1 LTSPVQV
8 EYPDAEP
15 NGLAE
20 MLGGLIQANLE
31 QHPERATL
39 LKQAVIAITAPD
51 AEVSVTIMLQ
61 PSKVIVRNGRPPI
74 RPQLDV
80 TTDSITLIELSSVPL
95 RFGLPDS
102 MTKEG
107 REVTKKLLSGSLKVR
122 GLLTHAGTLA
132 RFNKLLSVA

>member
-1 LTSPVQV
+1 VAVSV

-31 QHPERATL
+31 QHPDRSSL
-39 LKQAVIAITAPD
+39 LRPAVIAITAPD
-51 AEVSVTIMLQ
+51 AGVSVTITLL
-61 PSKVIVRNGRPPI
+61 PTKVVVRNGEAARAHL
-74 RPQLDV
+74 RV
-80 TTDSITLIELSSVPL
+80 TSESTTLIELSSVPL

-102 MTKEG
+102 MTREG
-107 REVTKKLLSGSLKVR
+107 REVNKKLFTGVLKVK
-122 GLLTHAGTLA
+122 GMMMHLGMLT

>member
-1 LTSPVQV
+1 VAAVV
-8 EYPDAEP
+8 EYADPEP

-20 MLGGLIQANLE
+20 MLGGLMQANLE
-31 QHPERATL
+31 QHPDRERL
-39 LKQAVIAITAPD
+39 LKPAVIAIKAPD
-51 AEVSVTIMLQ
+51 AEVSVTITML
-61 PSKVIVRNGRPPI
+61 PGKVTVHNGRPKV

-80 TTDSITLIELSSVPL
+80 TSDSTTLIELSSVPL

-107 REVTKKLLSGSLKVR
+107 REINLKLLKGEIKVK
-122 GLLTHAGTLA
+122 GMFTHLGALA

>member
-1 LTSPVQV
+1 VPPTV
-8 EYPDAEP
+8 EYADAEP

-31 QHPERATL
+31 QHLDRASL
-39 LKQAVIAITAPD
+39 LRPAIIAITAPD
-51 AEVSVTIMLQ
+51 AGVAVTISVL
-61 PSKVIVRNGRPPI
+61 PAKVVVRNGTGAGPAHLR
-74 RPQLDV
+74 V
-80 TTDSITLIELSSVPL
+80 TADSSTLMELSSVPL

-107 REVTKKLLSGSLKVR
+107 REVNKKLFTRQLKVK
-122 GLLTHAGTLA
+122 GMTMHLGKLT

>member
-1 LTSPVQV
+1 MSARV
-8 EYPDAEP
+8 EYADAEP

-31 QHPERATL
+31 QHPERETL
-39 LKQAVIAITAPD
+39 LKPAVIAIKAPD
-51 AEVSVTIMLQ
+51 AEVSVTIAIQ
-61 PSKVIVRNGRPPI
+61 PGKVTVHNGRPKM

-80 TTDSITLIELSSVPL
+80 TSDSTTLIELSSVPL

-102 MTKEG
+102 MTKVG
-107 REVTKKLLSGSLKVR
+107 REINAKLLKGQIKVK
-122 GLLTHAGTLA
+122 GMFAHLGALA

>member
-1 LTSPVQV
+1 MAPKV
-8 EYPDAEP
+8 EYADAEP

-31 QHPERATL
+31 QHPERAAL
-39 LKQAVIAITAPD
+39 LRKPAVIAINAPD
-51 AEVSVTIMLQ
+51 ADVSVSIMLL
-61 PSKVIVRNGRPPI
+61 PSKVMVRNGRPS
-74 RPQLDV
+74 RPAQLDV
-80 TTDSITLIELSSVPL
+80 TADSTTLIELSSVPL

-122 GLLTHAGTLA
+122 GMLTHPGVLA
-132 RFNKLLSVA
+132 RFNKLLSVI